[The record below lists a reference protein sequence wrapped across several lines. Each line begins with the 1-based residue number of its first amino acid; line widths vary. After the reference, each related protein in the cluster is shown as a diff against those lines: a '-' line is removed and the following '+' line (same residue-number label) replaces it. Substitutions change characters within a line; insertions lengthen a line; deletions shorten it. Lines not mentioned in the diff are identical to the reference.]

1 MQPKIL
7 LVGKDI
13 PLLASRSLLIED
25 AGLPACKAA
34 TPALMTPLDCEDV
47 AVAVLCHTLSSAEK
61 RQVIEAIRQYSP
73 NSMMVHVLKG
83 YSANELPEHASTT
96 VIDGPVQLISV
107 VRELVYK
114 WERDYP
120 GSGN

>member
-7 LVGKDI
+7 LIGKDV

-25 AGLPACKAA
+25 AGFPACKAA
-34 TPALMTPLDCEDV
+34 TPAVMTAQDCEDV

-61 RQVIEAIRQYSP
+61 RQVIATVRQYSP

-96 VIDGPVQLISV
+96 VIDGPVNLISV
-107 VRELVYK
+107 VRELVYR

-120 GSGN
+120 DAG